1 MRSNFENFGLT
12 GKLLESDYFG
22 PSVRISAESIK
33 FLKDFGRPAQR
44 GGVYL
49 PREKSIEYVRKF
61 YAQDPHNPQKPIA
74 QELFRALLKKLSI
87 KDAEKLSFY
96 SAIDTPLD
104 FFHGT
109 DGFFELDNVRLALDL
124 TANLNKDEDENFN
137 VDFVLYPFSDKTKDE
152 YSYSQEMEEVSS
164 FLAKMFREKI
174 KKQSQKN

>member
-137 VDFVLYPFSDKTKDE
+137 VDFVFSNISFVIMYPCFIL
-152 YSYSQEMEEVSS
+152 SS
-164 FLAKMFREKI
+164 LRSKI
-174 KKQSQKN
+174 AQMQGGARLQARHTF